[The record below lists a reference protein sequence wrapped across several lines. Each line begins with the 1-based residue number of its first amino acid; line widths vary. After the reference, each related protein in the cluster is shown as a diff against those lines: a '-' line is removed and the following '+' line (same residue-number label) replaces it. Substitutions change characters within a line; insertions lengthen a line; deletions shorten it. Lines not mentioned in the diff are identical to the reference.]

1 MGKKKSV
8 VLITLISIVVAFLC
22 VLTMFPSFGI
32 PFPVDGTY
40 KTWNPVVNQFALSSD
55 LGGGYYTYYYPQGVI
70 PASEY
75 ENNYEN
81 ISDTTEKEEYKN
93 SYVAYKGLY
102 LEKAETSI
110 FDDEDTASVETI
122 SQEFK
127 TQFAKATE
135 LVVGRVEAKGYSASR
150 VAVVDD
156 YAIRV
161 ELPVSEVN
169 YATAFQIYANVGELE
184 LQKDGEVLKELEDAD
199 INDYVKS
206 FKVSSKYGQ
215 VAYVEMKL
223 TKAGRDLFKGLKSDL
238 TASTGA
244 SDSATTVNVTLGGE
258 TILQVYSDFI
268 SDDGEVM
275 MAYNVDYLDVFQTW
289 GIVLNSAL
297 EDGASEISFTSIS
310 SDSIRTFKP
319 VYGENALT
327 LLYIALGVVLVLA
340 IVLPIVF
347 YRGYGVSCM
356 YSTLSY
362 LVVVALC
369 FAFISK
375 GAFEVSVG
383 SVLIFL
389 LGLVLVNVFNVKV
402 YNECKA
408 GIERRRPESAMSA
421 AYKATLWET
430 IDTYVVLLVG
440 ALIFLTAVG
449 GVYTMA
455 LQALICLVTAAFCNL
470 LWGRLINYLYMSAAK
485 DKYKYFHFERKEVED
500 DE

>member
-22 VLTMFPSFGI
+22 LLTMFPSFSI
-32 PFPVDGTY
+32 PFSVDGTY

-75 ENNYEN
+75 QNNYEN
-81 ISDTTEKEEYKN
+81 TSEDKKEEYAS

-110 FDDEDTASVETI
+110 FSNEENASVATI
-122 SQEFK
+122 SEEFK
-127 TQFAKATE
+127 EQFAKAKE
-135 LVVGRVEAKGYSASR
+135 LITKRIEKKGYSASR

-169 YATAFQIYANVGELE
+169 YQTAFQTYAHVGKLE
-184 LQKDGEVLKELEDAD
+184 LQKDGEVLEELVDKD
-199 INDYVKS
+199 IKDYVKS
-206 FKVSSKYGQ
+206 FKVSTQYGQ
-215 VAYVEMKL
+215 VVYVEMKL
-223 TKAGRDLFKGLKSDL
+223 TKAGRELFKGLKSDL
-238 TASTGA
+238 AASTN
-244 SDSATTVNVTLGGE
+244 SSATPLEVTIGGE
-258 TILQVYSDFI
+258 TTLQIYSDFI
-268 SDDGEVM
+268 SDDGEVK
-275 MAYNVDYLDVFQTW
+275 AGYRIEYEDVFKTW

-297 EDGASEISFTSIS
+297 NDGYSEISFTAIS
-310 SDSIRTFKP
+310 ADSIRSFKP
-319 VYGENALT
+319 VYGEKALT
-327 LLYIALGVVLVLA
+327 LLYVALGLILVLA
-340 IVLPIVF
+340 IALPIVF

-362 LVVVALC
+362 LAVVALC

-375 GAFEVSVG
+375 TAFEVSVG

-389 LGLVLVNVFNVKV
+389 LGLILVNFFNVRI

-408 GIERRRPESAMSA
+408 GIERRRPESAANA
-421 AYKATLWET
+421 AYKATLGE
-430 IDTYVVLLVG
+430 IVDTYAVLILG
-440 ALIFLTAVG
+440 ALIFLVIG

-455 LQALICLVTAAFCNL
+455 SQAVICLVTAAFCNL
-470 LWGRLINYLYMSAAK
+470 LWGRLINYLYMSAVK